1 MAGVMNA
8 IAARAA
14 LEGARPARTA
24 YTAARAAV
32 EEAVR
37 LAPGDIDVRMG
48 AYKFYFYAHEFE
60 QAARHASHCIDVF
73 AADLGLSPAWRD
85 VRASDAEFG
94 TIDRRCGRY
103 LQALIAWGY
112 CRARAGAPHE
122 GRAAVAK
129 AADLDPTDRFGA
141 RRLLAIIDRGG
152 EEADDYAA

>member
-1 MAGVMNA
+1 MNA

-24 YTAARAAV
+24 YPAARAAI

-37 LAPGDIDVRMG
+37 LAPDDIDVRMG
-48 AYKFYFYAHEFE
+48 AYKFYFYAHEYE
-60 QAARHASHCIDVF
+60 QAARHAGLCIDAF

-85 VRASDAEFG
+85 VRACDAEFG
-94 TIDRRCGRY
+94 AIDQKCGRY

-112 CRARAGAPHE
+112 CRARSGALYE
-122 GRAAVAK
+122 GRAAVEK

-141 RRLLAIIDRGG
+141 RRLIAVIDRGG
-152 EEADDYAA
+152 EEVDDYAA